1 MAERGAPI
9 GNQNASKKQRFIS
22 DALRRKLVQDPE
34 RAARI
39 AEKVLQ
45 EAEAGNLVAF
55 KELMD
60 RTEGKVPQAIVGDDD
75 EAPITIKEIL
85 IRAVDAT
92 SDRPTE
98 EG

>member
-1 MAERGAPI
+1 MGAPT
-9 GNQNASKKQRFIS
+9 GNQNAKKQRFIS
-22 DALRRKLVQDPE
+22 DALRRKLIQDPE

-39 AEKVLQ
+39 AEKVLEQ
-45 EAEAGNLVAF
+45 AEEGNLLAF

-60 RTEGKVPQAIVGDDD
+60 RTEGKVPQAIVGDND
-75 EAPITIKEIL
+75 EDPISIKEII
-85 IRAVDAT
+85 IRAVDAA